1 MAMVWRSRLSTSR
14 PVPWVRHLHE
24 THRVGCRTNRRQRIA
39 QFVRNNGNKLILLA
53 ILLFQRLFCPFQFL
67 TLVQFTQ
74 ARQFFEKAFTHLAS
88 IGLRIF
94 QQQAGEVL
102 VSTHQ

>member
-1 MAMVWRSRLSTSR
+1 M
-14 PVPWVRHLHE
+14 
-24 THRVGCRTNRRQRIA
+24 
-39 QFVRNNGNKLILLA
+39 RNNGNRLVLLA

-74 ARQFFEKAFTHLAS
+74 ARQFFEEALTHLAS

-94 QQQAGEVL
+94 QQQAGELL
-102 VSTHQ
+102 VSAHQ